1 MPSWATTKMQE
12 THVLIE
18 NVSRYWIEIK
28 FHYVII
34 SWFRNFWVNNFVQN
48 YNVYYSIFNMTTYS
62 SMSSSFDRSKSIWYN
77 GLMIWINLLTNQ
89 SRLYCTDTNEFF
101 INVVIVCHWYIF
113 NLHVCLK
120 YFKSVLFLLPL
131 VSLLSI

>member
-18 NVSRYWIEIK
+18 NVSAYYIEIK
-28 FHYVII
+28 FHYLII
-34 SWFRNFWVNNFVQN
+34 LWFRNISTGFWVNHFVQN
-48 YNVYYSIFNMTTYS
+48 YNLYYRIINMTAYS

-77 GLMIWINLLTNQ
+77 GSIIWINLLTNQ

-101 INVVIVCHWYIF
+101 YQRCHRVPMIYIQSP
-113 NLHVCLK
+113 CLPK
-120 YFKSVLFLLPL
+120 VFQKCFISLPL
-131 VSLLSI
+131 V